1 MSNASPSPQTVSP
14 EAAPGALIPSLI
26 SITKCSR
33 ALLDLRLHEI
43 GLNAGQDHLLMALE
57 PNGDPVLVSHLA
69 DKVGVRASTVSKM
82 LDRLEHRELV
92 RRGNDKKDRRYT
104 MVTLTS
110 QGQAARK
117 DVQELWEEVEA
128 YIFAN
133 CSDDADDFRQNA
145 AQLNTLLTERLRR
158 LR

>member
-1 MSNASPSPQTVSP
+1 MSNANPTPQTVSP
-14 EAAPGALIPSLI
+14 EAIPGGLIPSLI

-69 DKVGVRASTVSKM
+69 DKVGVRASTASKM

-92 RRGNDKKDRRYT
+92 RRGNDKKDLLRYR
-104 MVTLTS
+104 VS
-110 QGQAARK
+110 
-117 DVQELWEEVEA
+117 
-128 YIFAN
+128 
-133 CSDDADDFRQNA
+133 
-145 AQLNTLLTERLRR
+145 
-158 LR
+158 